1 MKKGLHRVLA
11 LSGILLSSVCAF
23 PFSQA
28 HAQSQDVLSSGPV
41 LLPAPAHISFSGQSI
56 RLEGIKIV
64 WDRKATPLEKKA
76 AARFLGRLEKLYG
89 AATDTGP
96 KTVLHIRTGQD
107 PSYLTVNE
115 REGYRLSVKGQ
126 NIRLE
131 ADGPAGVIHGFATI
145 LQLVHTGPSGR
156 QITEADIQ
164 DAPRFSWRG
173 LMIDVSRHFMSVE
186 TMERQLDAMELTKL
200 NVLHWHLS
208 DGTGFRIESLRYPK
222 LQQAGA
228 HHQYYTQSQVRS
240 IVQYAA
246 DRGIRVVPEID
257 IPGHT
262 LSLLQAYPELAAQ
275 QPVLVTDAAGRACT
289 TSSADGQTTTHCN
302 RRPNL
307 NNAALNPVS
316 PQVIDFAAN
325 LYAEIGKLFPDRYI
339 HSGGDEVQDQQW
351 LDNPAIVSYM
361 KANGYKDVPALQAAF
376 TAKIEKALA
385 AQGKIMMGWDEVSEA
400 PIPKD
405 VVVEV
410 WRNAKWTGS
419 ATKAGHPVVV
429 SAGYYLDLLYS
440 SANHYA
446 VDPDA
451 TRPANLSAAD
461 TDRLRH
467 QTLGRLESAFASDPD
482 MAPLDEAQRKLVL
495 GGEAPLWAEI
505 VSDEMLDAR
514 LWPRSAAI
522 AERFWSPATVQDV
535 DDLYRRLPVIM
546 NELEKTGLL
555 AREHTDRMIAELT
568 PSNITPLTILTS
580 VTVPVQN
587 YAMNHLAA
595 PAGDAML
602 KSPAAI
608 ASPDSFSAIE
618 FNALA
623 KRYAAGDRSVV
634 EQLRKSLN
642 IWAANDA
649 AYVQVATSPQLQLA
663 EPVSKQLSQLAVLG
677 LEALEPGGH
686 DRAWHKKAH
695 QLLTVQD
702 LTLIDPT
709 SFAGKDRVIPPSGLL
724 IAIVPGIHTLVQSTR

>member
-1 MKKGLHRVLA
+1 MKKRLQHALA
-11 LSGILLSSVCAF
+11 LSGVLLSSVCAF
-23 PFSQA
+23 SLSQA
-28 HAQSQDVLSSGPV
+28 HAQSQKALSSSPV
-41 LLPAPAHISFSGQSI
+41 LLPVPAHVSLSSRSVPFQGV
-56 RLEGIKIV
+56 KVV
-64 WDRKATPLEKKA
+64 WDGKATALEQRA
-76 AARFLGRLEKLYG
+76 VARFLGRLEKLQG
-89 AATDTGP
+89 GSGNDEP
-96 KTVLHIRTGQD
+96 KTVLHIRAGQD
-107 PSYLTVNE
+107 PAYLTVNE
-115 REGYRLSVKGQ
+115 REGYSLSVKGQ
-126 NIRLE
+126 NIQLE
-131 ADGPAGVIHGFATI
+131 AGGPAGVIHGLATL
-145 LQLVHTGPSGR
+145 LQLVQAGPSGR
-156 QITEADIQ
+156 QIAEGDIQ

-208 DGTGFRIESLRYPK
+208 DGTGFRIQSLRYPK
-222 LQQAGA
+222 LQDVGA

-257 IPGHT
+257 VPGHT

-289 TSSADGQTTTHCN
+289 TSSADGQTTTNCS

-325 LYAEIGKLFPDRYI
+325 LYAEIGRLFPDRYI

-451 TRPANLSAAD
+451 TRPANISAEDAE
-461 TDRLRH
+461 RLRH
-467 QTLGRLESAFASDPD
+467 QTLDRLERAFAPDPD

-522 AERFWSPATVQDV
+522 AERFWSPETVQDV
-535 DDLYRRLPVIM
+535 DDLYRRLPVVM
-546 NELEKTGLL
+546 NELESTGLL

-568 PSNITPLTILTS
+568 PSNITPLTVLTS

-587 YAMNHLAA
+587 YALNHLAG
-595 PAGDAML
+595 PTGDAML

-623 KRYAAGDRSVV
+623 KHYAAGDKSAAA
-634 EQLRKSLN
+634 QLRASLSV
-642 IWAANDA
+642 WAANDA
-649 AYVQVATSPQLQLA
+649 AYEQVATTPQLQLA
-663 EPVSKQLSQLAVLG
+663 EPVSKQLSQLAQIG
-677 LEALEPGGH
+677 LEAMEPGAH
-686 DRAWHKKAH
+686 NRAWHKKAQ
-695 QLLTVQD
+695 QLLAEQD

-709 SFAGKDRVIPPSGLL
+709 SFAGKERVIPPSGLL
-724 IAIVPGIHTLVQSTR
+724 IAIVPGIHALVQSAR